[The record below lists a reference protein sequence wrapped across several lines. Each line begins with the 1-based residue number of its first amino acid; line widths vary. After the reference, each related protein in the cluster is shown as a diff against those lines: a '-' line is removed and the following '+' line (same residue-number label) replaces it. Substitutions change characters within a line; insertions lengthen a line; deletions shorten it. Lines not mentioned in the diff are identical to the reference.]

1 VLLWV
6 SVAVVAW
13 IAMSI
18 YVAIVMARVISHADL
33 EAEAAQLR
41 MVYNLRNIGRPV
53 DSA

>member
-13 IAMSI
+13 IVISI
-18 YVAIVMARVISHADL
+18 CAAIVVARVISHADL
-33 EAEAAQLR
+33 ETEAEQLR
-41 MVYNLRNIGRPV
+41 TTERSARIDQPV